1 MELCPP
7 GSDHWLTEDPE
18 HMRGCPCS
26 SLTQGDDGVC
36 SDHRGHDHALDLGEG
51 LGGRGCTAAWG
62 CPGPYGREGRWV
74 YCTAQGKAGPGEMG
88 VGRLTARLRAR
99 PVLGRRGGREAY
111 CTAQGKAGPGQWAWD
126 VSRALRGSLL
136 GEAAR
141 IDRIR
146 RVVLWSTRAGQ
157 SWATSPKVKTYFTCK
172 ENQFCSK
179 SVAEEIELQR
189 DKGRVSGVLFLSR

>member
-1 MELCPP
+1 MP
-7 GSDHWLTEDPE
+7 GALREGGEVGLLHRS
-18 HMRGCPCS
+18 G
-26 SLTQGDDGVC
+26 QGWPWGD
-36 SDHRGHDHALDLGEG
+36 
-51 LGGRGCTAAWG
+51 GGREA
-62 CPGPYGREGRWV
+62 
-74 YCTAQGKAGPGEMG
+74 YCTAQGKAGPGE
-88 VGRLTARLRAR
+88 A
-99 PVLGRRGGREAY
+99 GGREAY